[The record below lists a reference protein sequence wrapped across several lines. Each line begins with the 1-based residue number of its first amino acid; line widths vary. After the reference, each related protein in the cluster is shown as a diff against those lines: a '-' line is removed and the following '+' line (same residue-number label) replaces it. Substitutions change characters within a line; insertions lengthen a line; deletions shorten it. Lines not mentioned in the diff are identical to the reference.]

1 MKNFHFRLDSVLR
14 LRAQQVEAEQMK
26 LQQLLA
32 ERARLTKYLEL
43 AAQERAEAAQYVQHL
58 GAGTR
63 DLRALASYIIG
74 SQMQIARVRSSLR
87 DLEQVISEQKARLIR
102 AEQNEKL
109 LATLREKRA
118 HEWAQALNNQT
129 ETEAHECWIASWNK
143 EN

>member
-1 MKNFHFRLDSVLR
+1 
-14 LRAQQVEAEQMK
+14 MK
-26 LQQLLA
+26 LQQLFA
-32 ERARLTKYLEL
+32 ERAHLTKYLEL

-58 GAGTR
+58 GPGNR

-74 SQMQIARVRSSLR
+74 SQMQIASVRSSLR
-87 DLEQVISEQKARLIR
+87 DLEQAISEQKARLIR

-129 ETEAHECWIASWNK
+129 ETEAHECWIASWNR
-143 EN
+143 ED